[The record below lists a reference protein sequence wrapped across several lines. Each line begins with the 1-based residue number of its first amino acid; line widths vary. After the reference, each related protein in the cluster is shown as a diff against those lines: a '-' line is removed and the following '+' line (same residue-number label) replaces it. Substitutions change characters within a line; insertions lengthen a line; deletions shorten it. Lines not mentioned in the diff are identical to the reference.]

1 MADLEGKA
9 ISMTD
14 ETVGTKRAE
23 IFDSLCKLL
32 MPFNYSGIEIKPE
45 TDISA
50 DLSIDSVT
58 VMDFVMEVEDHF
70 DIEIPLNILSETH
83 TMNDLVKVVEEAVER
98 RELV

>member
-1 MADLEGKA
+1 MNASDD
-9 ISMTD
+9 TD
-14 ETVGTKRAE
+14 SKRDE
-23 IFDSLCKLL
+23 IFSNLCKLL
-32 MPFNYSGIEIKPE
+32 MPFNYSGVELKPE

-70 DIEIPLNILSETH
+70 DIEIPLNILSETR
-83 TMNDLVKVVEEAVER
+83 TMNDLVTVVQEAVER